1 MSDTKIP
8 TAEELFSKY
17 SNLLQF
23 EEGDPEYLVDKEDF
37 KNALVEFAQKH
48 VQAALKAASKTDYV
62 LDSSTAQQKILEC
75 YPLDNIK

>member
-8 TAEELFSKY
+8 TA
-17 SNLLQF
+17 
-23 EEGDPEYLVDKEDF
+23 KE
-37 KNALVEFAQKH
+37 LVEKVLNRSVTDLQSYLLPNELVFSIMKEFAKQH
-48 VQAALKAASKTDYV
+48 VETALKAASKTDYV